1 MRTSLFHR
9 CSVSIAAL
17 ALLAGATP
25 SLAAPDWDIVGIRL
39 GMSPAQARA
48 AIAAHAPK
56 AQITDYIRQF
66 AYSDGVAEKPLP
78 DFLSAINASQGPANK
93 SETLEVMFSA
103 PPMEQRVIRVIRT
116 LRLYDDP
123 LPMERAMASVTQKYG
138 KTPKVREAADSK
150 GNNFLRWDE
159 PGKTV
164 CGDTRPNSW
173 DAWQV
178 PHVDNT
184 PNGFSSY
191 GALQRRK
198 QAPADAANCSAA
210 LVVNLVTLPGNPSN
224 NAFVREMKF
233 TMTDPG
239 YAIPAMRATAKQI
252 ADLEAQARKA
262 RQNSGTA
269 PKL

>member
-56 AQITDYIRQF
+56 AQITDYTRQL
-66 AYSDGVAEKPLP
+66 AYSDGVVEKPFP

-116 LRLYDDP
+116 LVMYDDP
-123 LPMERAMASVTQKYG
+123 LPMERAMAAVAQKYG
-138 KTPKVREAADSK
+138 KPHKVLEANLGS
-150 GNNFLRWDE
+150 GNFSRWVE
-159 PGKTV
+159 PGKMV
-164 CGDTRPNSW
+164 CGDTAPTSM
-173 DAWQV
+173 DARQA
-178 PHVDNT
+178 PPVDNT
-184 PNGFSSY
+184 PNGFSQY
-191 GALQRRK
+191 GAWQQRK
-198 QAPADAANCSAA
+198 QAPVDAANCSAA
-210 LVVNLVTLPGNPSN
+210 LVVNLVTRPG